1 MANKNKQE
9 QDQELKAIEGALTSS
24 EAFFEKNQ
32 KPLIITLVAIIVIAA
47 VWLLVKNLYIDP
59 RESEAEAVMS
69 VGQTYFQN
77 GDYRTA
83 LDGDSIDFPGFI
95 AVGEDYP
102 LTKSANLAKV
112 YSGLSFFK
120 LGEYENAISYLEQT
134 SLSDDIMQY
143 TVQGTIGDCYV
154 QLGDSVEAVKY
165 FINAAKSKNILVRP
179 VYLVKAG
186 LCYEAA
192 GNYAKA
198 LEMYETVKNGKLE
211 AQSGIPEVDNI
222 DKYIARAA
230 AHVE

>member
-1 MANKNKQE
+1 MSNKKTQE

-32 KPLIITLVAIIVIAA
+32 KPLVITLVIIILIAA

-59 RESEAEAVMS
+59 RETEAENYMS
-69 VGQTYFQN
+69 IGQKYFAQGN
-77 GDYRTA
+77 YQTA
-83 LDGDSIDFPGFI
+83 LDGDSIEFPGFI
-95 AVGEDYP
+95 ALGEEYS

-112 YSGLSFFK
+112 YSGLAFFK
-120 LGEYENAISYLEQT
+120 LGEYENAKDYLEQV
-134 SLSDDIMQY
+134 SLSDEVLKY

-154 QLGDSVEAVKY
+154 QLGDSVAAIKY

-198 LEMYETVKNGKLE
+198 LEMYETVKNGKL
-211 AQSGIPEVDNI
+211 ASQSGIPEVDNI
-222 DKYIARAA
+222 DKYIARASA
-230 AHVE
+230 NVK